1 MEGSTGF
8 GIDSILSHRAG
19 SPAGPKGDPLGGD
32 GRSPLEL
39 SPRSEGSS
47 GCPSPRSPGRE
58 CLEAA
63 GPHLQPGQGSA
74 PSQSRTVTSSFLIR
88 DILADCK
95 PLAACAP
102 YSSTN
107 GPHGGQEPAG
117 RIPTKP
123 GEDFREK
130 MEKTTSSSSSDSEY
144 KVKEEGD
151 REISSSRDSP
161 PVRLK
166 KAAQSPHRLHRPS
179 AGPAGAQLR
188 EAKIPE
194 RAGQDGAG
202 GLPQPHRHAGENLV
216 PEQKDQVEKA
226 DGGGPGAA
234 GRGRQLLSPAEDVPL
249 ALLLPAELGLQPGPR
264 RCPLPVPRTQRAA
277 PGPPET
283 PGAPHPHPR
292 TAGRQRAP
300 PSPAPPAR
308 RPAPGRAAPVSP
320 GLPGLPPHPPPPQ
333 TPVWGGGGNRRGPAH
348 PWGHEQATNINIYIY
363 KGDSLPPPRPPPPL
377 F

>member
-19 SPAGPKGDPLGGD
+19 SPAVPKGDPLVGD

-63 GPHLQPGQGSA
+63 GPRPGLDAHLQPGQVSA

-130 MEKTTSSSSSDSEY
+130 MEKNTSSSSSDSEY
-144 KVKEEGD
+144 KGKSGSPRWALQGGPDPQPARPGALPVLRDLAAEPARGG
-151 REISSSRDSP
+151 SRYRSP
-161 PVRLK
+161 PK
-166 KAAQSPHRLHRPS
+166 
-179 AGPAGAQLR
+179 
-188 EAKIPE
+188 
-194 RAGQDGAG
+194 
-202 GLPQPHRHAGENLV
+202 
-216 PEQKDQVEKA
+216 
-226 DGGGPGAA
+226 
-234 GRGRQLLSPAEDVPL
+234 
-249 ALLLPAELGLQPGPR
+249 
-264 RCPLPVPRTQRAA
+264 
-277 PGPPET
+277 
-283 PGAPHPHPR
+283 
-292 TAGRQRAP
+292 
-300 PSPAPPAR
+300 
-308 RPAPGRAAPVSP
+308 
-320 GLPGLPPHPPPPQ
+320 
-333 TPVWGGGGNRRGPAH
+333 
-348 PWGHEQATNINIYIY
+348 
-363 KGDSLPPPRPPPPL
+363 
-377 F
+377 

>member
-19 SPAGPKGDPLGGD
+19 SPAVPKGDPLVGD

-63 GPHLQPGQGSA
+63 APRPGLDAHLQAGQGSA

-107 GPHGGQEPAG
+107 GPHGGQEPAS

-130 MEKTTSSSSSDSEY
+130 MDKNTSSSSSDSEY

-166 KAAQSPHRLHRPS
+166 KPRKARTAFTDHQL
-179 AGPAGAQLR
+179 AQLER
-188 EAKIPE
+188 SFERQKYLSVQDRMELAASLNLTDTQVKTWYQNRRTKWKRQTAVGLELLAEAGNYSALQRMFPSPYFY
-194 RAGQDGAG
+194 
-202 GLPQPHRHAGENLV
+202 PQSLVSNL
-216 PEQKDQVEKA
+216 D
-226 DGGGPGAA
+226 PGAA
-234 GRGRQLLSPAEDVPL
+234 LYLYRGPSAPPPALQRPLVPRIL
-249 ALLLPAELGLQPGPR
+249 IHGLQ
-264 RCPLPVPRTQRAA
+264 
-277 PGPPET
+277 
-283 PGAPHPHPR
+283 
-292 TAGRQRAP
+292 
-300 PSPAPPAR
+300 
-308 RPAPGRAAPVSP
+308 
-320 GLPGLPPHPPPPQ
+320 
-333 TPVWGGGGNRRGPAH
+333 GGS
-348 PWGHEQATNINIYIY
+348 
-363 KGDSLPPPRPPPPL
+363 DPPPPL
-377 F
+377 PPLPGVLPRAAQPR

>member
-19 SPAGPKGDPLGGD
+19 SPAVPKGDPLVGD

-63 GPHLQPGQGSA
+63 VPRPGLDAHLQPGQVSA

-117 RIPTKP
+117 RIPNKP

-130 MEKTTSSSSSDSEY
+130 MEKNTSSSSSDSEY
-144 KVKEEGD
+144 KGKSG
-151 REISSSRDSP
+151 SP
-161 PVRLK
+161 RGVVQGGPDPQPR
-166 KAAQSPHRLHRPS
+166 AA
-179 AGPAGAQLR
+179 R
-188 EAKIPE
+188 EA
-194 RAGQDGAG
+194 
-202 GLPQPHRHAGENLV
+202 
-216 PEQKDQVEKA
+216 
-226 DGGGPGAA
+226 
-234 GRGRQLLSPAEDVPL
+234 
-249 ALLLPAELGLQPGPR
+249 
-264 RCPLPVPRTQRAA
+264 
-277 PGPPET
+277 
-283 PGAPHPHPR
+283 PGAP
-292 TAGRQRAP
+292 G
-300 PSPAPPAR
+300 SLSDPAPTRPVEGGSRYRSSSKCPRGRHQLGETWGFGAR
-308 RPAPGRAAPVSP
+308 WGSARWNGR
-320 GLPGLPPHPPPPQ
+320 
-333 TPVWGGGGNRRGPAH
+333 GNRCFIKRARGTRWGFRRNDPAV
-348 PWGHEQATNINIYIY
+348 
-363 KGDSLPPPRPPPPL
+363 PRGNEKQRRNSACG
-377 F
+377 

>member
-19 SPAGPKGDPLGGD
+19 SPAVPKGDPLVGD

-47 GCPSPRSPGRE
+47 

-63 GPHLQPGQGSA
+63 APRPGLDAHLQPGQGSA

-130 MEKTTSSSSSDSEY
+130 MEKNTSGSSSDSEY
-144 KVKEEGD
+144 KGK
-151 REISSSRDSP
+151 
-161 PVRLK
+161 
-166 KAAQSPHRLHRPS
+166 
-179 AGPAGAQLR
+179 
-188 EAKIPE
+188 
-194 RAGQDGAG
+194 
-202 GLPQPHRHAGENLV
+202 
-216 PEQKDQVEKA
+216 
-226 DGGGPGAA
+226 
-234 GRGRQLLSPAEDVPL
+234 
-249 ALLLPAELGLQPGPR
+249 
-264 RCPLPVPRTQRAA
+264 
-277 PGPPET
+277 
-283 PGAPHPHPR
+283 
-292 TAGRQRAP
+292 
-300 PSPAPPAR
+300 
-308 RPAPGRAAPVSP
+308 
-320 GLPGLPPHPPPPQ
+320 
-333 TPVWGGGGNRRGPAH
+333 
-348 PWGHEQATNINIYIY
+348 
-363 KGDSLPPPRPPPPL
+363 
-377 F
+377 

>member
-130 MEKTTSSSSSDSEY
+130 MEKNTSSSSSDSEY
-144 KVKEEGD
+144 KG
-151 REISSSRDSP
+151 
-161 PVRLK
+161 K
-166 KAAQSPHRLHRPS
+166 KKPMAL
-179 AGPAGAQLR
+179 
-188 EAKIPE
+188 
-194 RAGQDGAG
+194 
-202 GLPQPHRHAGENLV
+202 
-216 PEQKDQVEKA
+216 
-226 DGGGPGAA
+226 GGGVSG
-234 GRGRQLLSPAEDVPL
+234 
-249 ALLLPAELGLQPGPR
+249 QPGPE
-264 RCPLPVPRTQRAA
+264 TSKRAGSA
-277 PGPPET
+277 PGP
-283 PGAPHPHPR
+283 G
-292 TAGRQRAP
+292 GWRQRW
-300 PSPAPPAR
+300 
-308 RPAPGRAAPVSP
+308 
-320 GLPGLPPHPPPPQ
+320 LP
-333 TPVWGGGGNRRGPAH
+333 
-348 PWGHEQATNINIYIY
+348 
-363 KGDSLPPPRPPPPL
+363 K
-377 F
+377 

>member
-1 MEGSTGF
+1 MLIIVIKPLPPRPPRQCPCERRHFAGAMEGSTGF

-19 SPAGPKGDPLGGD
+19 SPAVPKGDPLVGD

-63 GPHLQPGQGSA
+63 GPRPGLDAHHQPGQVSA

-130 MEKTTSSSSSDSEY
+130 MEKNTSSSSSDSEY
-144 KVKEEGD
+144 KGK
-151 REISSSRDSP
+151 SRSP
-161 PVRLK
+161 R
-166 KAAQSPHRLHRPS
+166 
-179 AGPAGAQLR
+179 
-188 EAKIPE
+188 
-194 RAGQDGAG
+194 
-202 GLPQPHRHAGENLV
+202 
-216 PEQKDQVEKA
+216 
-226 DGGGPGAA
+226 
-234 GRGRQLLSPAEDVPL
+234 
-249 ALLLPAELGLQPGPR
+249 
-264 RCPLPVPRTQRAA
+264 
-277 PGPPET
+277 
-283 PGAPHPHPR
+283 
-292 TAGRQRAP
+292 
-300 PSPAPPAR
+300 
-308 RPAPGRAAPVSP
+308 
-320 GLPGLPPHPPPPQ
+320 
-333 TPVWGGGGNRRGPAH
+333 
-348 PWGHEQATNINIYIY
+348 
-363 KGDSLPPPRPPPPL
+363 
-377 F
+377 

>member
-19 SPAGPKGDPLGGD
+19 SPAVPKGDPLVGD

-63 GPHLQPGQGSA
+63 APRPGLDAHLQPGQVSA

-130 MEKTTSSSSSDSEY
+130 MEKNTSSSSSDSEY
-144 KVKEEGD
+144 KGKSGSARWAVRTRSLPELWDPAADPSPDQGRSRYRSPRND
-151 REISSSRDSP
+151 RGTWGNLGVRWGSARWKGLGQSALHGTSP
-161 PVRLK
+161 
-166 KAAQSPHRLHRPS
+166 
-179 AGPAGAQLR
+179 G
-188 EAKIPE
+188 
-194 RAGQDGAG
+194 
-202 GLPQPHRHAGENLV
+202 N
-216 PEQKDQVEKA
+216 
-226 DGGGPGAA
+226 
-234 GRGRQLLSPAEDVPL
+234 
-249 ALLLPAELGLQPGPR
+249 
-264 RCPLPVPRTQRAA
+264 A
-277 PGPPET
+277 PGPPSAAEIRLCRST
-283 PGAPHPHPR
+283 
-292 TAGRQRAP
+292 
-300 PSPAPPAR
+300 R
-308 RPAPGRAAPVSP
+308 RERSS
-320 GLPGLPPHPPPPQ
+320 
-333 TPVWGGGGNRRGPAH
+333 GG
-348 PWGHEQATNINIYIY
+348 
-363 KGDSLPPPRPPPPL
+363 
-377 F
+377 

>member
-19 SPAGPKGDPLGGD
+19 SPAVPKGDPLVGD

-63 GPHLQPGQGSA
+63 VPRPGLDAHLQPGQVSA

-130 MEKTTSSSSSDSEY
+130 MEKNTSSSSSDSEY
-144 KVKEEGD
+144 KGKSG
-151 REISSSRDSP
+151 SP
-161 PVRLK
+161 RW
-166 KAAQSPHRLHRPS
+166 AAQG
-179 AGPAGAQLR
+179 GPDTQ
-188 EAKIPE
+188 
-194 RAGQDGAG
+194 
-202 GLPQPHRHAGENLV
+202 
-216 PEQKDQVEKA
+216 
-226 DGGGPGAA
+226 PGAA
-234 GRGRQLLSPAEDVPL
+234 RGAPG
-249 ALLLPAELGLQPGPR
+249 ALGSRCGPGSGGGSR
-264 RCPLPVPRTQRAA
+264 YRCPP
-277 PGPPET
+277 
-283 PGAPHPHPR
+283 
-292 TAGRQRAP
+292 
-300 PSPAPPAR
+300 
-308 RPAPGRAAPVSP
+308 
-320 GLPGLPPHPPPPQ
+320 
-333 TPVWGGGGNRRGPAH
+333 
-348 PWGHEQATNINIYIY
+348 
-363 KGDSLPPPRPPPPL
+363 K
-377 F
+377 